1 MGLKETY
8 DDAMRTYN
16 TQLIDQEARYQRAV
30 LDGDQYEQTSAT
42 MEMAA
47 IDVQREKFHNRAW
60 AHAQSLQAAVPRNEF
75 GLNDDQIEIAHGI
88 ASADRSLTDRDR
100 ERIYAQQVHR
110 HQSLVASGQYGGHP
124 GGRSK

>member
-16 TQLIDQEARYQRAV
+16 VNMIDQEARYQRAV
-30 LDGDQYEQTSAT
+30 LDGDQYEQTAAA

-47 IDVQREKFHNRAW
+47 IDVQREKFHNKAVQ
-60 AHAQSLQAAVPRNEF
+60 HANSLQAQQPSNEF
-75 GLNDDQIEIAHGI
+75 GLNDDQIEVAHGI
-88 ASADRSLTDRDR
+88 AGNDRTLSNRDR

-110 HQSLVASGQYGGHP
+110 HRDLVASGQYGGSP
-124 GGRSK
+124 AGRSK